1 MLHVNRMVFGRPV
14 PATSV
19 AALPR
24 SCVAV
29 VVVAGALVLLF
40 GLFVPAP
47 CTTLLLRAAAAL
59 QG

>member
-1 MLHVNRMVFGRPV
+1 M
-14 PATSV
+14 T
-19 AALPR
+19 
-24 SCVAV
+24 V

-47 CTTLLLRAAAAL
+47 VHELLLRAAAAL